1 MDIIQI
7 IQQKVSQLEPN
18 QQQEILDFAE
28 FLASK
33 RQPITQQQPIHSRR
47 SAAGC
52 LAHLGVHIT
61 QGDITEIRREMWN
74 PSEH

>member
-28 FLASK
+28 FLAHK
-33 RQPITQQQPIHSRR
+33 HQPVTAKHVIKSRR

-52 LAHLGVHIT
+52 LAHLNVHIT
-61 QGDITEIRREMWN
+61 KEDITEIRREMCN
-74 PSEH
+74 IV

>member
-18 QQQEILDFAE
+18 QQQEVLDFAE
-28 FLASK
+28 FLANK
-33 RQPITQQQPIHSRR
+33 RQPITQQQPTHSRR

-52 LAHLGVHIT
+52 LAHLNVHIT
-61 QGDITEIRREMWN
+61 KEDITEIRREMCN
-74 PSEH
+74 IV